1 MSTDLYVRRAAILG
15 AGVMGAQIA
24 AHLVNAGVQAVVFE
38 LPAEGDDPNANAR
51 KAIDRL
57 RKLQPS
63 PLAASRLA
71 GLLVPAN
78 YETDLEE
85 LRDCDLVIEAI
96 AERLDLKKSLFEK
109 VAPFVPDDAIL
120 GSNTSGLSINALA
133 EVLPEN
139 LRHRFCGI
147 HFFNPPRYMP
157 LVELTAGQRTEAG
170 VLDRLETFLTTTL
183 GKGVIRAKD
192 TPNFIAN
199 RIGVFS
205 MCATM
210 HHADAMG
217 IPFDVVDALT
227 GPAIGRPKSA
237 TFRTADVVGLDT
249 LRHVAEGSADRL
261 QDDPWHRYL
270 KLPDWMRQLIDNGAL
285 GQKSGAGVYKKE
297 GKQILVLDADRGEY
311 RPSKQEVVPEVQE
324 ILKLRDS
331 AEQFQALRES
341 DHPQARFLWAIQ
353 RDVFHYAAYL
363 LGDIAHNA
371 RELDLAIRWGFG
383 WKRGPFEIW
392 QAAGWQRI
400 ANWIEEDIKA
410 GKALAEAPLPGWVHE
425 IEAVHTREGSYS
437 AAEGSFQPRSPLP
450 VYQRQYFP
458 ETVLGETDA
467 DWGTTDYEN
476 DGVRLWHLENDIG
489 ILSFKSKQHAVG
501 QDVLEGVLEA
511 VAVAEE
517 RFRGLVLWQP
527 TEPFSYGANLKQVAE
542 AIQGGD
548 FDALAEMIGKFQRAT
563 GRMRDSRIPVVAALR
578 GMALGGGCEFV
589 MHCDHTVAALESY
602 VGLVE
607 VGVGLIPAGG
617 GCKELARRASRQAPD
632 KDVFPFVRN
641 YFENVAMAKVAKS
654 ALEAREFGYLRD
666 CDTVVL
672 HPHEI
677 LHVAIRQARAMAEA
691 GYRPPLAEPVRV
703 AGRTGIANIKSQL
716 ANMREG
722 GFISG
727 FDYEVAA
734 RVADALCGGE
744 IEPGTEVS
752 EDWLLRREW
761 EGFRWLL
768 GQEKT
773 GERIVHTLKTGKPLR
788 N

>member
-1 MSTDLYVRRAAILG
+1 MSTDFYVRRAAILG

-24 AHLVNAGVQAVVFE
+24 AHLVNAGVQAVLFE

-57 RKLQPS
+57 KKLQPS
-63 PLAASRLA
+63 PLASSRLA
-71 GLLVPAN
+71 DLLVPAN
-78 YETDLEE
+78 YDTDMEQ

-96 AERLDLKKSLFEK
+96 AERIDLKKSLFEK
-109 VAPFVPDDAIL
+109 VAAYVPDQAIL

-133 EVLPEN
+133 EVLPES

-157 LVELTAGQRTEAG
+157 LVELTPGEKTEAQ
-170 VLDRLETFLTTTL
+170 VLDRLETFLTSTL

-210 HHADAMG
+210 YHADEMG

-249 LRHVAEGSADRL
+249 LRHVAEGSAERL
-261 QDDPWHRYL
+261 QDDPWHGYL
-270 KLPDWMRQLIDNGAL
+270 KLPEWMHKLIDNDAL
-285 GQKSGAGVYKKE
+285 GQKSGAGVYKKQ
-297 GKQILVLDADRGEY
+297 GKEILVLDADKGEY
-311 RPSKQEVVPEVQE
+311 RPSKQEAAPEVQD
-324 ILKLRDS
+324 ILKMRS
-331 AEQFQALRES
+331 PAEQFQALRDS
-341 DHPQARFLWAIQ
+341 DHPQAQFLWAIQ

-383 WKRGPFEIW
+383 WKMGPFEIW
-392 QAAGWQRI
+392 QAAGWKRV
-400 ANWIEEDIKA
+400 AGWIEEDIKA
-410 GKALAEAPLPGWVHE
+410 GKALTDAALPGWVHE
-425 IEAVHTREGSYS
+425 IEAVHTAEGSYS
-437 AAEGSFQPRSPLP
+437 AADRSFQPRSALP
-450 VYQRQYFP
+450 VYERQYFP
-458 ETVLGETDA
+458 ETVQGEA
-467 DWGTTDYEN
+467 EPDWGTTVYEN
-476 DGVRLWHLENDIG
+476 DGVRLWHLEDDIA

-501 QDVLEGVLEA
+501 HEVLAGVLDA
-511 VAVAEE
+511 VEIAEE
-517 RFRGLVLWQP
+517 GFRGLVVWQP
-527 TEPFSYGANLKQVAE
+527 SEPFSYGANLKQVTDALQ
-542 AIQGGD
+542 AKD
-548 FDALAEMIGKFQRAT
+548 FDALAEMIGRFQQAT
-563 GRMRDSRIPVVAALR
+563 GRMRNSSIPVVAALR

-589 MHCDHTVAALESY
+589 LHCDHTVAALESY

-607 VGVGLIPAGG
+607 AGVGLIPAGG
-617 GCKELARRASRQAPD
+617 GCKEMARRASHQAPD
-632 KDVFPFVRN
+632 KDVFPFIRN
-641 YFENVAMAKVAKS
+641 YFENIAMAKVAKS
-654 ALEAREFGYLRD
+654 ALEARELGFLRD
-666 CDTVVL
+666 CDTIVL

-677 LHVAIRQARAMAEA
+677 LHVAIQQARAMAEA
-691 GYRPPLAEPVRV
+691 GYRPPLAQPVRV
-703 AGRTGIANIKSQL
+703 AGKTGIANIKAQL

-722 GFISG
+722 GFISAY
-727 FDYEVAA
+727 DYEVAA
-734 RVADALCGGE
+734 RAADALCGGE
-744 IEPGTEVS
+744 IEAGTEVS
-752 EDWLLRREW
+752 EEWLLHREW
-761 EGFRWLL
+761 ESFRWLL

-773 GERIVHTLKTGKPLR
+773 ADRIVHTLKTGKPLR